1 MVASAP
7 TTIQPKPA
15 AGTQPVL
22 PHPEMTD
29 AQRSPRRLRQSVFVW
44 AAALF
49 IVFGSVCAA
58 NRFGQNQPANFP
70 LMTWTAWAIQ
80 DYLSRPKPPNIAFLG
95 SSLML
100 VPLSGVD
107 ADYLNRR
114 LDGAQHHTS
123 HYFQSEFQK
132 QTGFAIE
139 TFNFALPGEMPS
151 DAFMITDFILKKK
164 KPNVIVY
171 GVGPRD
177 FTDNLLPSPASTDP
191 FRSLSRFDDVSPQ
204 AGLMMPDWQQRF
216 SFELGKLFFFYGQRE
231 DIVHNL
237 QETAATAVDVL
248 LPLPHGAQPI
258 SADTR
263 HLLLPEYMPTELQK
277 GQAFFRPTVA
287 AERKHFTDNLE
298 EYRKRY
304 AKLKKQ
310 TFDTQ
315 LAFFTKGLESARLSG
330 IHPVIVAMPITDVN
344 RGLLPDST
352 WNLYRQSVRQA
363 AQAHGATFIDFSEDK
378 DFVLSDFCDT
388 VHLHSGGGQKLLNK
402 IIQAM
407 AADKDVMS
415 AVKANPN
422 SRFLSDREG
431 GGYAAN

>member
-1 MVASAP
+1 MVASVP
-7 TTIQPKPA
+7 STIQPKPA
-15 AGTQPVL
+15 AATQAAL
-22 PHPEMTD
+22 PHPELTET
-29 AQRSPRRLRQSVFVW
+29 AHSPRRFRQSVFIW
-44 AAALF
+44 AASLF
-49 IVFGSVCAA
+49 IVLGSVCAA

-70 LMTWTAWAIQ
+70 FMTWTAWAVQ
-80 DYLSRPKPPNIAFLG
+80 DYLSRTKPPNIAFLG

-114 LDGAQHHTS
+114 LDGAQHHS
-123 HYFQSEFQK
+123 SQYFQSEFQK
-132 QTGFAIE
+132 QAGFVID

-191 FRSLSRFDDVSPQ
+191 YRSLSRFDDVSPQ
-204 AGLMMPDWQQRF
+204 SSLMMPDWQQRF

-231 DIVHNL
+231 DIVHNAK
-237 QETAATAVDVL
+237 EVATALIDEM
-248 LPLPHGAQPI
+248 LPLAHGTQPI

-277 GQAFFRPTVA
+277 GQAFFRPTLP

-315 LAFFTKGLESARLSG
+315 LTFFTKGLESARLAG

-344 RGLLPDST
+344 RSLLPGST

-363 AQAHGATFIDFSEDK
+363 AQTHGATFIDFSEDK

-402 IIQAM
+402 IIQVM
-407 AADKDVMS
+407 AADKEVIN
-415 AVKANPN
+415 AVKADPN